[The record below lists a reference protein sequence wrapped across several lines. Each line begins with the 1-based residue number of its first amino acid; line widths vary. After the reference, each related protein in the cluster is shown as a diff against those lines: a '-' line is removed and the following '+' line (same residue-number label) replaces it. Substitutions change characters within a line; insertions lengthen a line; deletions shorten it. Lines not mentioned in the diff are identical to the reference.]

1 MKISDVFKMAASTD
15 SSTLSDDAG
24 VGFSRAYINC
34 DYAIAAASYDE
45 VLGM

>member
-1 MKISDVFKMAASTD
+1 MFFLWQLVQYFSN
-15 SSTLSDDAG
+15 LNGDAG